1 MEDMFKG
8 LGDRIKQQRKLAG
21 LTQEKLAE
29 MAGISL
35 SFLGH
40 IEHGTRKASIDTLV
54 KLCNA
59 LKISP
64 NILLQDSLNDDLL
77 GIEGNLSPSMRGL
90 LREVTNTIVSYHG
103 KE

>member
-1 MEDMFKG
+1 MADMFSE
-8 LGDRIKQQRKLAG
+8 LGRRVKQQRKMQS

-40 IEHGTRKASIDTLV
+40 IEHGTRKASVDTLV

-64 NILLQDSLNDDLL
+64 EILLQDSLDEGLL
-77 GIEGNLSPSMRGL
+77 GSQGFFSEDKTGL
-90 LREVTNTIVSYHG
+90 IREVVNTILNYQRT
-103 KE
+103 E

>member
-8 LGDRIKQQRKLAG
+8 LGNRIKQQRKLAN

-77 GIEGNLSPSMRGL
+77 GIDGNLSPSTRGL
-90 LREVTNTIVSYHG
+90 LREVTNTIVRYQR

>member
-1 MEDMFKG
+1 MGDMFKE
-8 LGDRIKQQRKLAG
+8 LGRRVKQQRKLAE

-64 NILLQDSLNDDLL
+64 NILLQDSLSDDLL
-77 GIEGNLSPSMRGL
+77 GIDGSLSPAKRNL
-90 LREVTNTIVSYHG
+90 LREVTNTIVSYR
-103 KE
+103 ETE